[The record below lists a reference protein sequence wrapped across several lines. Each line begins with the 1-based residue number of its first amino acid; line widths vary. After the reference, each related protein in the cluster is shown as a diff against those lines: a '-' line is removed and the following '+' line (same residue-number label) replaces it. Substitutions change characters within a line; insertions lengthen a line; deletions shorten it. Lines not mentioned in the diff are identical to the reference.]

1 MQSKINIAVFAS
13 GSGTNAEAIYQHFS
27 KHTEINFK
35 ALFCNKPNAGVISR
49 AKEWD
54 TETILFSREE
64 FYSPNSILD
73 KLKNLKIDFI
83 VLAGFLWLIPP
94 LLIRNYE
101 NRIINIH
108 PALLPNYG
116 GKGMYG
122 MNVHQSVIKNQEKES
137 GITIHLVNEE
147 YDKGEILLQAKV
159 NIEKKDTPETLASKI
174 HQLEHKYFPKT
185 LEEYFLRKEKQ

>member
-35 ALFCNKPNAGVISR
+35 ALFCNKPNAGVLSR

-54 TETILFSREE
+54 TETILFSKEE

-73 KLKNLKIDFI
+73 KLEYLKIDFI

-94 LLIRNYE
+94 VLIRNYE

-122 MNVHQSVIKNQEKES
+122 MNVHQSVINNQEKES

-185 LEEYFLRKEKQ
+185 LEEYFLKKEKQ

>member
-73 KLKNLKIDFI
+73 KLENLKIDFI

-94 LLIRNYE
+94 VLIRNYE

-108 PALLPNYG
+108 PALLPNFG

-185 LEEYFLRKEKQ
+185 LEEYFLRK

>member
-13 GSGTNAEAIYQHFS
+13 GSGTNAEAIYNHFT
-27 KHTEINFK
+27 KHPEVNFK
-35 ALFCNKPNAGVISR
+35 VLFCNKQNAGVISR
-49 AKEWD
+49 AQNWD
-54 TETILFSREE
+54 VETILFTKDE
-64 FYSPNSILD
+64 FYSPNSLLD
-73 KLKNLKIDFI
+73 KLENLEIDFI
-83 VLAGFLWLIPP
+83 VLAGFLWLIPAV
-94 LLIRNYE
+94 LIKHYE
-101 NRIINIH
+101 NKIINIH

-159 NIEKKDTPETLASKI
+159 NIENNDTPEILASKI